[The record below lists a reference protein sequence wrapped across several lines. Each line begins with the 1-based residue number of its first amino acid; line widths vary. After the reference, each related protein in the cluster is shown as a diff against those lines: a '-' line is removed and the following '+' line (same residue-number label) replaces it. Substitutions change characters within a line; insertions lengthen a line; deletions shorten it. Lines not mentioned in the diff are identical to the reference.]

1 MPQSRAAKAAPST
14 IPIVFT
20 GWGDPVA
27 DGLVASLAR
36 PGGNLTGV
44 TFFAVELSPKRL
56 QLISELVPEVRLIAL
71 LVNPKNSNTNY
82 VVRDVLQ
89 AARARALQIRVLMAS
104 TVDEIDIAFA
114 CSGIR
119 RPTH

>member
-1 MPQSRAAKAAPST
+1 MPQSRAAKAATST